1 MWTSSLKKHPTFGAK
16 RAGLVLRCWGV
27 TDPNRALNF
36 AYYNLDYGTE
46 MRYYFTVNRKHR
58 QTLSALFA
66 RPDKKDIR
74 WDDFIGLLME
84 LGADVSEKGGS
95 MVGLRLNGRYA
106 VFHRPHP
113 GNFI

>member
-1 MWTSSLKKHPTFGAK
+1 M
-16 RAGLVLRCWGV
+16 
-27 TDPNRALNF
+27 
-36 AYYNLDYGTE
+36 
-46 MRYYFTVNRKHR
+46 NRKHR

-74 WDDFIGLLME
+74 WDDFIGLLIE

-113 GNFI
+113 GNLIYPSMLKRIRRFFDECGVPRDDRDYPVKEDQDA